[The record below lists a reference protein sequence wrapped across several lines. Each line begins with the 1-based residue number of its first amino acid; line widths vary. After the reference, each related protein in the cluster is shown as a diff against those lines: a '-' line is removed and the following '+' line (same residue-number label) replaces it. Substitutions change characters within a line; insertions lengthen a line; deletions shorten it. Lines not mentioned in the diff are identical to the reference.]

1 MYFEW
6 KDEYSV
12 NIAAID
18 KQHRKMFGIGEK
30 IYNLVLVKD
39 RFGNYDKIVEILEEL
54 RLYTLYHFEFEEKL
68 MEKYSFRD
76 IESHRLEHVF
86 MIKKLQRIEKK
97 GVDSNQKEVTVD
109 LITFVSDW
117 IAEHIL
123 KTDMRYKSFL
133 AEKGVK

>member
-6 KDEYSV
+6 MDEYSV
-12 NIAAID
+12 NVAAID
-18 KQHRKMFGIGEK
+18 KQHRKMFEIGEK
-30 IYNLVLVKD
+30 IYNLVLLKD
-39 RFGNYDKIVEILEEL
+39 RFGNYDKIAEIFEEL
-54 RLYTLYHFEFEEKL
+54 KLYTLYHFEFEEKL
-68 MEKYSFRD
+68 MEKCNFKD

-97 GVDSNQKEVTVD
+97 GIDSNQKEATVD

-123 KTDMRYKSFL
+123 KTDMRYKPFL

>member
-6 KDEYSV
+6 MDEYSV
-12 NIAAID
+12 NVAAID
-18 KQHRKMFGIGEK
+18 KQHRKMFEIGEK
-30 IYNLVLVKD
+30 IYNLVLLKD
-39 RFGNYDKIVEILEEL
+39 RFGNYDKIAEIFEEL
-54 RLYTLYHFEFEEKL
+54 KLYTLYHFEFEEKL
-68 MEKYSFRD
+68 MEKCNFED

-97 GVDSNQKEVTVD
+97 GIDSNQKEATVD

-123 KTDMRYKSFL
+123 KTDMRYKPFL

>member
-30 IYNLVLVKD
+30 IYNLVLTQD
-39 RFGNYDKIVEILEEL
+39 RFGNYDKILDILEEL
-54 RLYTLYHFEFEEKL
+54 KLYTLYHFEFEEKL
-68 MEKYSFRD
+68 MEKYSFTEL
-76 IESHRLEHVF
+76 ESHRLEHVF

-97 GVDSNQKEVTVD
+97 GVDSNQKEAIVD

-133 AEKGVK
+133 TEKGVK